1 MKPRAVAVRITL
13 ALGILAAPLVAG
25 AQQPGKVYRIG
36 ILPPGPISPRMH
48 LWDAFRRGLR
58 DLGYV
63 EGQNLT
69 LIIRSPE
76 RGPEQLPDLA
86 AELVGLKVDVI
97 VTATGPGILAAK
109 EATKVIPIVM
119 AVVGDPVDSGFITSL
134 ARPGANITGLSLIS
148 PELAGKR
155 LELLR
160 EVVPR
165 VSRVGVLLDPANPA
179 NAPQMKQAEVAA
191 RSLGVKLQG
200 LEVRSP
206 SDFERAFE
214 AATRARA
221 GALFIPDSALFY
233 THRTRI
239 VELAA
244 KHRLAAMY
252 GIREFVESGGLISYG
267 ASIPDMYRRAAT
279 YVDKIL
285 KGAKPA
291 DLPVEQPTRFELVI
305 NLKTAKALGLT
316 IPQSVLIRADQVI
329 Q

>member
-1 MKPRAVAVRITL
+1 MSCTTVQALVVL
-13 ALGILAAPLVAG
+13 ALALLAAPLPAE
-25 AQQPGKVYRIG
+25 AQQAAKVYRIG

-48 LWDAFRRGLR
+48 LWDAFRQGLR

-63 EGQNLT
+63 EGQNIA

-76 RGPEQLPDLA
+76 EGPDRLPALA

-97 VTATGPGILAAK
+97 VTAGDSGAQAAK
-109 EATKVIPIVM
+109 EATMAIPIVI
-119 AVVGDPVDSGFITSL
+119 ALTADPVDGGLIASL

-160 EVVPR
+160 EVVPW
-165 VSRVGVLLDPANPA
+165 VSRVGVLLQPASQA
-179 NAPQMKQAEVAA
+179 IALQMKQAELAA
-191 RSLGVKLQG
+191 RSLGVELQG

-206 SDFERAFE
+206 NDFERAFQ
-214 AATRARA
+214 AAIRARA
-221 GALFIPDSALFY
+221 GALLTLDSVLFY

-239 VELAA
+239 VDLAA
-244 KHRLAAMY
+244 KSRLPVMY

-267 ASIPDMYRRAAT
+267 AKFTDMYRRAAT

-285 KGAKPA
+285 NGAKPA

-305 NLKTAKALGLT
+305 NLKTAKVLGLT

-329 Q
+329 E